1 MTQVSLLHKFNVF
14 YISIYIKK
22 KNINNISVKIFSL
35 TGYLDVP
42 DIWEV
47 YSLYQQ
53 MYISLVQLTYIDL
66 QSLWELVNLKSQR
79 NT

>member
-1 MTQVSLLHKFNVF
+1 ML
-14 YISIYIKK
+14 YIYKK

-35 TGYLDVP
+35 TGYLDVS

-53 MYISLVQLTYIDL
+53 MYISLVQLTYNDL
-66 QSLWELVNLKSQR
+66 KVCGN
-79 NT
+79 